1 MSELLLAK
9 SILVDRSKIA
19 LCKFPKNEVVALQE
33 DQQTRSRKIHMATR
47 LGNLEQKKVNI
58 YFNDKEGIKHVY
70 TTIWAQTSKQIILKD
85 NVQVPVHRIL
95 DIRMD

>member
-1 MSELLLAK
+1 MSEQLLAK
-9 SILVDRSKIA
+9 SILVDRSKVA
-19 LCKFPKNEVVALQE
+19 SCTFPRGEVIVHEEEQRS
-33 DQQTRSRKIHMATR
+33 RSRKIHQATR

-58 YFNDKEGIKHVY
+58 FFNDKEGVKHVY

-95 DIRMD
+95 DITL